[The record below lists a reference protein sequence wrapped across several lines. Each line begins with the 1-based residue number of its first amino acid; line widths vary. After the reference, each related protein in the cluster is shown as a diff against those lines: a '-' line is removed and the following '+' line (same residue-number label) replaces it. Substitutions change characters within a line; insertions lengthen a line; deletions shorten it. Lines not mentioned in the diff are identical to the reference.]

1 MRTLS
6 GFFLLIGSCCAAQPL
21 LVNEVQC
28 LGAGRGWIELYNAG
42 PAPIPLEGVRL
53 TLGPR
58 TALVSGLPLLGP
70 AERVVL
76 KCGAGSRSDSA
87 SIDLELPPTGG
98 TLVLI
103 APDGSSIMDLFGWRP
118 VRSGASVGRMYD
130 GARAIGYFVQASMG
144 AANVP
149 ANALS
154 RALEVPRVH
163 RAPSGALTV
172 STDEPAAEIRYTLD
186 GSDPSGDVGRTATKA
201 ITPAAGSV
209 FSACAVAPGALAS
222 PIFRY
227 GMLPERPVPNLQTML
242 LAASSEDLWGAE
254 QGIDT
259 EGSHANF
266 SRRGTAW
273 LRSGEL
279 FVEGNSGRAVTLRV
293 AGSGSRSLPKRNFV
307 VEPADGSLLSIPGL
321 APCTSL
327 TLRADASPLAFVRG
341 RFMEEVVRATGA
353 RVDMQPSVPVDLH
366 LNTRDR
372 GLYRAMPTKN
382 ADWFS
387 SRIGGG
393 AVDLVAGPSREV
405 LSGSAATLDSALGAL
420 RAGACADHLARWI
433 DLSSLVDLACFDLYM
448 GRADHDL
455 NVRCWRPHEDAG
467 RWRWLLY
474 DVDLWSLP
482 EENSVERMATVEGD
496 AAPYLPY
503 LLAQPEL
510 REQLVHRM
518 IALLNT
524 VLSPVQAE
532 HALDELART
541 DRAALEHDH
550 EIWHER
556 MHHPGPE
563 QALAEMRRR
572 AHERPEHLLDA
583 LAKELGMRRSQ
594 LDVTVAPPGTGAIY
608 IDDLLITEGHARMQ
622 VLAPLSVRLEAK
634 PADGMELVGWEGA
647 EEGVS
652 GNTVRIDGPLQGVR
666 AVFRP
671 AAVSRRNGLQ
681 HAGE

>member
-6 GFFLLIGSCCAAQPL
+6 GFLLLIGSCCAAQPL

-28 LGAGRGWIELYNAG
+28 LGAGKGWIELYNAG
-42 PAPIPLEGVRL
+42 PAPIPLEGVSL
-53 TLGPR
+53 TLGSR
-58 TALVSGLPLLGP
+58 TALVSDLPLLGP
-70 AERVVL
+70 AEHVVL
-76 KCGAGSRSDSA
+76 ECGSGSKSGSA

-103 APDGSSIMDLFGWRP
+103 APDGSSIMDLFSWRP
-118 VRSGASVGRMYD
+118 VRSGASVGRRYD
-130 GARAIGYFVQASMG
+130 GARAIGYFVQASIG
-144 AANVP
+144 SANVP

-163 RAPSGALTV
+163 RAPSGTLTL
-172 STDEPAAEIRYTLD
+172 STNEPDAEIRYSLD
-186 GSDPSGDVGRTATKA
+186 GSDPCGDAGHTATTA

-222 PIFRY
+222 PIVRC
-227 GMLPERPVPNLQTML
+227 GMLPERPAPGLQTML
-242 LAASSEDLWGAE
+242 LAASSEDLWGSE
-254 QGIDT
+254 RGIDT

-273 LRSGEL
+273 LRSGAL
-279 FVEGNSGRAVTLRV
+279 FVEGSNGTAVTLRI

-307 VEPADGSLLSIPGL
+307 VEPTDSALLSVPGL
-321 APCTSL
+321 APCASL
-327 TLRADASPLAFVRG
+327 TLRADASPLAFLRG
-341 RFMEEVVRATGA
+341 CFMEEVVRATGA
-353 RVDMQPSVPVDLH
+353 RVEMQPSVPIDLH
-366 LNTRDR
+366 LNTEDR

-420 RAGACADHLARWI
+420 RAGAAVDRLARWI
-433 DLSSLVDLACFDLYM
+433 DLSSLIDLACFDLYM

-455 NVRCWRPHEDAG
+455 NVRCWKPHDAEG

-482 EENSVERMATVEGD
+482 DENSVERMSTMEAD
-496 AAPYLPY
+496 AAPYLSY
-503 LLAQPEL
+503 LLAHPAL
-510 REQLVHRM
+510 RERLVHRM
-518 IALLNT
+518 TALLNT
-524 VLSPVQAE
+524 VLSPAHAE
-532 HALDELART
+532 RTLDELVHVH
-541 DRAALEHDH
+541 RAALEHDH
-550 EIWHER
+550 AIWHER

-563 QALAEMRRR
+563 QALAEMRQR
-572 AHERPEHLLDA
+572 AHERPEHLLEA

-594 LDVTVAPPGTGAIY
+594 LDVRVDPPGTGAIY
-608 IDDLLITEGHARMQ
+608 IDDLLITEDHARMQ
-622 VLAPLSVRLEAK
+622 VLAPLSVRLVAK
-634 PADGMELVGWEGA
+634 PADGMELVGWEGV
-647 EEGVS
+647 EEGES
-652 GNTVRIDGPLQGVR
+652 GNTVRIYGPLQRVR